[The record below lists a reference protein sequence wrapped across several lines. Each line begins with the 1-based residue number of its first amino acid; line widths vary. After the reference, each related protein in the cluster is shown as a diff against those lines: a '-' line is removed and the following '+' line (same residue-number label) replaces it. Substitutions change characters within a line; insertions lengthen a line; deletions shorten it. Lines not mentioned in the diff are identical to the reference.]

1 MKDDDRDKSLDR
13 RRFLKVAGAQTGLL
27 VAAASG
33 ANAIAQ
39 QQQPQQPTQAPRK
52 APAVIGQKSPDI
64 AVIGAGA
71 FGGWTAYHLRKMGAR
86 VTLVDTWGPG
96 NSRSTSGEETRGV
109 RTSYGD
115 RPHGVLW
122 ATWANEAI
130 KRWKAWDLEFDR
142 TTQERVFHTT
152 GDLIF
157 RKDWEPYMKDTR
169 MNWDTVGI
177 KYEVLQPNDVRSHY
191 PVIDTQGISAILY
204 EPQAGVVR
212 ARRACETV
220 AEAFRHAGGEIVIA
234 RAEPSLANN
243 GKLQD
248 ISLSNGQTLK
258 ADKFV
263 FACGPWLWKVFPEI
277 LRTRLRTPM
286 GNVFY
291 YGTPVGDNRFV
302 APNLTSFNFP
312 GITGWPSLPNDARGF
327 RVRVGGGTQT
337 DPDLSQRWID
347 PSNFTRPRAFLME
360 RFPLLIDAPLLETR
374 SCHYELSVTRNFYID
389 THPEWPNVWIC
400 GGGSAEGFKF
410 GPVVGD
416 YTAKRVMGIDG
427 DPALIKAFKIPKE
440 EFEEP
445 PRTAADSARV
455 KARADS
461 VAKVKADSAKADS
474 AKSVV
479 PGRGGASAAKQPD
492 AAAKKP
498 SFR

>member
-1 MKDDDRDKSLDR
+1 MKDDDRKTLDR

-27 VAAASG
+27 VAAAQG
-33 ANAIAQ
+33 AGAID
-39 QQQPQQPTQAPRK
+39 PEHQQPTPAPRR
-52 APAVIGQKSPDI
+52 APAVIAQKSPDI

-122 ATWANEAI
+122 ARWASQAI
-130 KRWKAWDLEFDR
+130 QRWKDWDEEFSR
-142 TTQERVFHTT
+142 TTQEKVFYTT

-157 RKDWEPYMKDTR
+157 RKDWEPFMKDTR
-169 MNWDTVGI
+169 KNWDTIGT

-191 PVIDTQGISAILY
+191 PVIDLQGINVILY

-212 ARRACETV
+212 ARRSCERV
-220 AEAFRHAGGEIVIA
+220 AESFQHGGGKMVVS
-234 RAEPSLANN
+234 RALPSLANGN
-243 GKLQD
+243 RLHD
-248 ISLSNGQTLK
+248 LALSNGETLR
-258 ADKFV
+258 AEKFV
-263 FACGPWLWKVFPEI
+263 FACGPWLWKVFPEF

-286 GNVFY
+286 GNVYY
-291 YGTPVGDNRFV
+291 YGTPVGDNRWV
-302 APNLTSFNFP
+302 APHMPSFNFP
-312 GITGWPSLPNDARGF
+312 GITGWAALPNDARGF
-327 RVRVGGGTQT
+327 RVRVGGGAQT
-337 DPDLSQRWID
+337 DPDTSQRWID
-347 PSNFTRPRAFLME
+347 PSNFSRPRGFLIE

-389 THPEWPNVWIC
+389 THPEWSNVWIA

-416 YTAKRVMGIDG
+416 YVAKRVMGIEG
-427 DPALIKAFKIPKE
+427 DPVIAKGFRIPKE

-461 VAKVKADSAKADS
+461 VAKVKADSIKADS
-474 AKSVV
+474 VKAASNGSSRKV
-479 PGRGGASAAKQPD
+479 PDNDRTNRRPY
-492 AAAKKP
+492 
-498 SFR
+498 

>member
-1 MKDDDRDKSLDR
+1 MKDDDRNTLDR

-27 VAAASG
+27 LATAQG
-33 ANAIAQ
+33 AGAVDPQ
-39 QQQPQQPTQAPRK
+39 QQQPPPAPRR

-122 ATWANEAI
+122 ARWATQAI
-130 KRWKAWDLEFDR
+130 QRWKDWDEEFSR
-142 TTQERVFHTT
+142 TTQEKVFYTT

-157 RKDWEPYMKDTR
+157 RKDWEPFMKDTR
-169 MNWDTVGI
+169 KNWDTIGA
-177 KYEVLQPNDVRSHY
+177 KYEVLEPNDVRSQY
-191 PVIDTQGISAILY
+191 PVIDLQGINVILY

-212 ARRACETV
+212 ARRSCERV
-220 AEAFRHAGGEIVIA
+220 AESFQHNGGKRVVA
-234 RAEPSLANN
+234 RALPSLANGN
-243 GKLQD
+243 RLQD
-248 ISLSNGQTLK
+248 VALSNGETLR
-258 ADKFV
+258 AEKFV
-263 FACGPWLWKVFPEI
+263 FACGPWLWKVFPEFM
-277 LRTRLRTPM
+277 RTRLRTPM
-286 GNVFY
+286 GNVYY
-291 YGTPVGDNRFV
+291 YGTPVGDHRWV
-302 APNLTSFNFP
+302 APHMPSFNFP
-312 GITGWPSLPNDARGF
+312 GITGWAALPNDARGF
-327 RVRVGGGTQT
+327 RIRVGGGTQT
-337 DPDLSQRWID
+337 DPDTSQRWID
-347 PSNFTRPRAFLME
+347 PSNFGRPRQFLMD

-389 THPEWPNVWIC
+389 THPEWANVWIA

-416 YTAKRVMGIDG
+416 YTAKRVMGIEG
-427 DPALIKAFKIPKE
+427 DSAIAKGFRIPKE

-461 VAKVKADSAKADS
+461 VAKVRADSAKADS
-474 AKSVV
+474 IKATSNGSSRKT
-479 PGRGGASAAKQPD
+479 PD
-492 AAAKKP
+492 DKRTNRSP
-498 SFR
+498 F

>member
-1 MKDDDRDKSLDR
+1 MTDDDRNTLDR

-27 VAAASG
+27 VAAAAG
-33 ANAIAQ
+33 AGAIDAQ
-39 QQQPQQPTQAPRK
+39 QQPPAPAPRR

-86 VTLVDTWGPG
+86 VTLIDTWGPG

-122 ATWANEAI
+122 ARWASQAI
-130 KRWKAWDLEFDR
+130 QRWKEFDEEFAR
-142 TTQERVFHTT
+142 TTQERVFFTT
-152 GDLIF
+152 GDLMF

-169 MNWDTVGI
+169 KNWDTIGT
-177 KYEVLQPNDVRSHY
+177 KYEVLQPNDVRSQF
-191 PVIDTQGISAILY
+191 PVIDLAGINVIMY

-212 ARRACETV
+212 ARRSCERV
-220 AEAFRHAGGEIVIA
+220 AESFQHNGGKMVVA
-234 RAEPSLANN
+234 RALPSLANGN
-243 GKLQD
+243 RLQD
-248 ISLSNGQTLK
+248 IALSNGDTLK
-258 ADKFV
+258 ADKYV
-263 FACGPWLWKVFPEI
+263 FACGPWLWKVFPEF

-286 GNVFY
+286 GNVYY
-291 YGTPVGDNRFV
+291 YGTPVGDNRWI
-302 APNLTSFNFP
+302 APHMPSFNFP
-312 GITGWPSLPNDARGF
+312 GITGWAALPNDARGF
-327 RVRVGGGTQT
+327 RIRVGGGTQT
-337 DPDLSQRWID
+337 DPDTSQRWID
-347 PSNFTRPRAFLME
+347 PSNFSRPRQFLMD

-389 THPEWPNVWIC
+389 THPEWSNVWIA

-416 YTAKRVMGIDG
+416 YVAKRVMGIEG
-427 DPALIKAFKIPKE
+427 DPVIAKGFRIPKE

-461 VAKVKADSAKADS
+461 VAKARADSAKADS
-474 AKSVV
+474 VKATSNGSTRKT
-479 PGRGGASAAKQPD
+479 PD
-492 AAAKKP
+492 DKRTNRSP
-498 SFR
+498 F

>member
-1 MKDDDRDKSLDR
+1 VTKDDDGKNTLDR

-33 ANAIAQ
+33 AKAIAQ
-39 QQQPQQPTQAPRK
+39 QQQQPSPRR

-71 FGGWTAYHLRKMGAR
+71 FGGWTAYHLQKMGAR

-109 RTSYGD
+109 RSSYGD

-122 ATWANEAI
+122 ARWATQAME
-130 KRWKAWDLEFDR
+130 RWKAWDEEFSR
-142 TTQERVFHTT
+142 TTQERVFYTT

-157 RKDWEPYMKDTR
+157 RKDWEPFMKDTR
-169 MNWDTVGI
+169 KNWDTVGV
-177 KYEVLQPNDVRSHY
+177 KYEVLEPNDVRSHY
-191 PVIDTQGISAILY
+191 SQIDLQGIAVILY
-204 EPQAGVVR
+204 EPAAGVVR
-212 ARRACETV
+212 ARRSCERV
-220 AEAFRHAGGEIVIA
+220 AESFQHHGGKMVVA
-234 RAEPSLANN
+234 RALPSLAN
-243 GKLQD
+243 GDRLQD
-248 ISLSNGQTLK
+248 IALSTGETLK
-258 ADKFV
+258 AEKFV
-263 FACGPWLWKVFPEI
+263 FACGPWLWKLFPEF

-286 GNVFY
+286 GNVYY
-291 YGTPVGDNRFV
+291 YGTPIGDNRWV
-302 APNLTSFNFP
+302 APNMPSFNFP
-312 GITGWPSLPNDARGF
+312 GITGWPALPNDARGF

-337 DPDLSQRWID
+337 DPDTSQRWID
-347 PSNFTRPRAFLME
+347 PSNFSRPRQFLID

-389 THPEWPNVWIC
+389 THPEWSNVWIA

-416 YTAKRVMGIDG
+416 YTAKRVMGIEG
-427 DPALIKAFKIPKE
+427 DPAIAKAFRIPKE

-461 VAKVKADSAKADS
+461 VAKLKADSAKADS
-474 AKSVV
+474 AKRVI
-479 PGRGGASAAKQPD
+479 PEQHAPAPKPD
-492 AAAKKP
+492 APAKKP
-498 SFR
+498 SLR

>member
-1 MKDDDRDKSLDR
+1 VTKDDDSKNTLDR

-33 ANAIAQ
+33 AATAKAIAQ
-39 QQQPQQPTQAPRK
+39 QQQPSPRR
-52 APAVIGQKSPDI
+52 APAVITPKSPDI

-71 FGGWTAYHLRKMGAR
+71 FGGWTAYHLQKMGAH

-109 RTSYGD
+109 RSSYGD

-122 ATWANEAI
+122 ARWATQAME
-130 KRWKAWDLEFDR
+130 RWKAWDEEFSR
-142 TTQERVFHTT
+142 TTQERVFYTT

-157 RKDWEPYMKDTR
+157 RKDWEPFMKDTR
-169 MNWDTVGI
+169 KNWDTVGV
-177 KYEVLQPNDVRSHY
+177 KYEVLEPNDVRSHY
-191 PVIDTQGISAILY
+191 SQIDLQGIGVILY
-204 EPQAGVVR
+204 EPAAGVVR
-212 ARRACETV
+212 ARRSCERV
-220 AEAFRHAGGEIVIA
+220 AESFQHNGGKMVVA
-234 RAEPSLANN
+234 RALPSLAN
-243 GKLQD
+243 GDRLQD
-248 ISLSNGQTLK
+248 IALSSGETLK

-263 FACGPWLWKVFPEI
+263 FACGPWLWKLFPEF

-286 GNVFY
+286 GNVYY
-291 YGTPVGDNRFV
+291 YGTPIGDNRWV
-302 APNLTSFNFP
+302 APNMPSFNFP
-312 GITGWPSLPNDARGF
+312 GITGWPALPNDARGF

-337 DPDLSQRWID
+337 DPDTSQRWID
-347 PSNFTRPRAFLME
+347 PSNFSRPRQFLID

-389 THPEWPNVWIC
+389 THPEWSNVWIA

-416 YTAKRVMGIDG
+416 YTAKRVMGIEG
-427 DPALIKAFKIPKE
+427 DAGIAKAFRIPKE

-461 VAKVKADSAKADS
+461 VAKLKGDSAKADS
-474 AKSVV
+474 AKRVI
-479 PGRGGASAAKQPD
+479 PEQHAPTAPKPEAP
-492 AAAKKP
+492 AKKP
-498 SFR
+498 SLR

>member
-1 MKDDDRDKSLDR
+1 MKDDDRNTLDR

-27 VAAASG
+27 LATAKG
-33 ANAIAQ
+33 AGAIDQ
-39 QQQPQQPTQAPRK
+39 QQQPQRPTPRR

-122 ATWANEAI
+122 ARWASQAVQ
-130 KRWKAWDLEFDR
+130 RWKDWDAEFSR
-142 TTQERVFHTT
+142 TTQENVFHTT

-157 RKDWEPYMKDTR
+157 RKDWEPFMKDTR
-169 MNWDTVGI
+169 KNWDTVGV
-177 KYEVLQPNDVRSHY
+177 KYEVLEPNDVRSHY
-191 PVIDTQGISAILY
+191 PQIDLQGIAVVLY
-204 EPQAGVVR
+204 EPAAGVVR
-212 ARRACETV
+212 ARRSCERV
-220 AEAFRHAGGEIVIA
+220 AESFQHHGGKMVVA
-234 RAEPSLANN
+234 RALPSLAN
-243 GKLQD
+243 GDRLQD
-248 ISLSNGQTLK
+248 IALSTGETLK

-263 FACGPWLWKVFPEI
+263 FACGPWLWKLFPEF

-286 GNVFY
+286 GNVYY
-291 YGTPVGDNRFV
+291 YGTPIGDNRWV
-302 APNLTSFNFP
+302 APNMPSFNFP
-312 GITGWPSLPNDARGF
+312 GITGWPALPNDARGF

-337 DPDLSQRWID
+337 DPDTSQRWID
-347 PSNFTRPRAFLME
+347 PSNFSRPRQFLID

-389 THPEWPNVWIC
+389 THPEWSNVWIA

-416 YTAKRVMGIDG
+416 YTAKRVMGIEG
-427 DPALIKAFKIPKE
+427 DPAIAKAFRIPKE

-461 VAKVKADSAKADS
+461 VAKLKADSAKADS
-474 AKSVV
+474 AKRVI
-479 PGRGGASAAKQPD
+479 PEQHAPAPTPNAP
-492 AAAKKP
+492 AKKP
-498 SFR
+498 SLR

>member
-1 MKDDDRDKSLDR
+1 MTKNDDSKNTLDR

-33 ANAIAQ
+33 AATAKAIA
-39 QQQPQQPTQAPRK
+39 QPQQPSPRR
-52 APAVIGQKSPDI
+52 APAVLNAKSPDI

-71 FGGWTAYHLRKMGAR
+71 FGGWTAYHLQKMGAR

-109 RTSYGD
+109 RSSYGD

-122 ATWANEAI
+122 AKWATQAME
-130 KRWKAWDLEFDR
+130 RWKAWDEEFSR
-142 TTQERVFHTT
+142 TTQERVFYTT

-157 RKDWEPYMKDTR
+157 RKDWEPFMKDTR
-169 MNWDTVGI
+169 KNWDTVGV

-191 PVIDTQGISAILY
+191 SQIDLQGIAVILY
-204 EPQAGVVR
+204 EPAAGVVR
-212 ARRACETV
+212 ARRSCERV
-220 AEAFRHAGGEIVIA
+220 AESFQHNGGKMVVA
-234 RAEPSLANN
+234 RALPSLAN
-243 GKLQD
+243 GDRLQD
-248 ISLSNGQTLK
+248 IALSTGETLK
-258 ADKFV
+258 AEKFV
-263 FACGPWLWKVFPEI
+263 FACGPWLWKLFPEF

-286 GNVFY
+286 GNVYY
-291 YGTPVGDNRFV
+291 YGTPIGDNRWV
-302 APNLTSFNFP
+302 APNMPSFNFP
-312 GITGWPSLPNDARGF
+312 GITGWPALPNDARGF

-337 DPDLSQRWID
+337 DPDTSQRWID
-347 PSNFTRPRAFLME
+347 PSNFSRPRQFLID

-389 THPEWPNVWIC
+389 THPEWSNVWIA

-416 YTAKRVMGIDG
+416 YTAKRVMGIEG
-427 DPALIKAFKIPKE
+427 DAAIAKAFRIPKE

-461 VAKVKADSAKADS
+461 VAKLKADSAKADS
-474 AKSVV
+474 AKRVI
-479 PGRGGASAAKQPD
+479 PEQHAPSAPKPEAP
-492 AAAKKP
+492 AKKP
-498 SFR
+498 SLR

>member
-1 MKDDDRDKSLDR
+1 MKDDDNKNTLDR

-27 VAAASG
+27 VAAAGG
-33 ANAIAQ
+33 AGALAQ
-39 QQQPQQPTQAPRK
+39 QQQPTPTPRR
-52 APAVIGQKSPDI
+52 APAVVTQKSPDI

-109 RTSYGD
+109 RSSYGD
-115 RPHGVLW
+115 RPHGELW
-122 ATWANEAI
+122 ARWANEAA
-130 KRWKAWDLEFDR
+130 KRWKAWDEEFGR
-142 TTQERVFHTT
+142 TPQERVFHTT

-157 RKDWEPYMKDTR
+157 RKDWEPFLKETR
-169 MNWDTVGI
+169 KNWDTVGI
-177 KYEVLQPNDVRSHY
+177 KYEVLTPNDVRSQY
-191 PVIDTQGISAILY
+191 PVIDLKEIGVVLY
-204 EPQAGVVR
+204 EPAAGVVR

-220 AEAFRHAGGEIVIA
+220 AEAFKQRGGDIVIA
-234 RAEPSLANN
+234 RAQPSLAQGNQL
-243 GKLQD
+243 KD
-248 ISLSNGQTLK
+248 IALSTGETLK
-258 ADKFV
+258 AGQFV
-263 FACGPWLWKVFPEI
+263 FACGPWLPKIFPEF

-286 GNVFY
+286 GNVYY
-291 YGTPVGDNRFV
+291 YGTPIGDNRFV
-302 APNLTSFNFP
+302 APHMPSFNFT

-337 DPDLSQRWID
+337 DPDTSQRWID
-347 PSNFTRPRAFLME
+347 PSNFTRPRSFLMD

-389 THPEWPNVWIC
+389 THPEWANVWIC

-410 GPVVGD
+410 GPMVGD
-416 YTAKRVMGIDG
+416 YTAKRVMGTLG
-427 DPALIKAFKIPKE
+427 DPAIAKGFRIPKE

-474 AKSVV
+474 AKRVI
-479 PGRGGASAAKQPD
+479 PGNGAPSTAKPD
-492 AAAKKP
+492 GAAKKP
-498 SFR
+498 SLFG

>member
-1 MKDDDRDKSLDR
+1 MKDDERNTLDR

-27 VAAASG
+27 LAASQG
-33 ANAIAQ
+33 ASAVVQ
-39 QQQPQQPTQAPRK
+39 QQQPTPAPRR

-86 VTLVDTWGPG
+86 VTLIDTWGPG

-109 RTSYGD
+109 RSSYGD

-122 ATWANEAI
+122 ARWATEAMA
-130 KRWKAWDLEFDR
+130 RWKAWDEEFSR

-157 RKDWEPYMKDTR
+157 RKDWEPFMKDTR
-169 MNWDTVGI
+169 KNWDTVGVR
-177 KYEVLQPNDVRSHY
+177 YEVLTPNDVRSHY
-191 PVIDTQGISAILY
+191 PVIDLQGISVILY
-204 EPQAGVVR
+204 EPAAGVVR
-212 ARRACETV
+212 ARRSCERV
-220 AEAFRHAGGEIVIA
+220 AESFQHNGGKIVVA
-234 RAEPSLANN
+234 RALPSLSS
-243 GKLQD
+243 GDRLQD
-248 ISLSNGQTLK
+248 LTLSTGETLK
-258 ADKFV
+258 AEKFV
-263 FACGPWLWKVFPEI
+263 FACGPWLWKLFPEF

-286 GNVFY
+286 GNVYY
-291 YGTPVGDNRFV
+291 YGTPVGDNRWV
-302 APNLTSFNFP
+302 APNLPSFNFP
-312 GITGWPSLPNDARGF
+312 GITGWPALPNDARGF

-337 DPDLSQRWID
+337 DPDTSQRWID
-347 PSNFTRPRAFLME
+347 PSNFTRPRQFLID

-374 SCHYELSVTRNFYID
+374 SCHYELSATRNFYID
-389 THPEWPNVWIC
+389 THPEWSNVWIV

-416 YTAKRVMGIDG
+416 YAAKRVMGIEG
-427 DPALIKAFKIPKE
+427 DPAIAKGFKIGKE

-461 VAKVKADSAKADS
+461 VAKARADSAKADS
-474 AKSVV
+474 AKTVV
-479 PGRGGASAAKQPD
+479 PERGTPPARPD
-492 AAAKKP
+492 ASAKKP
-498 SFR
+498 SPR

>member
-1 MKDDDRDKSLDR
+1 MKDDDHKTLDR
-13 RRFLKVAGAQTGLL
+13 RRFLKIAGAQTGLL
-27 VAAASG
+27 VAAAQG
-33 ANAIAQ
+33 AGAIAQ
-39 QQQPQQPTQAPRK
+39 HQQPMPAPRR
-52 APAVIGQKSPDI
+52 APAVITQKSPDV

-109 RTSYGD
+109 RSSYGD

-122 ATWANEAI
+122 ARWASEAI
-130 KRWKAWDLEFDR
+130 KRWKAWDEEFGR

-157 RKDWEPYMKDTR
+157 RKDWEPYVKDTR
-169 MNWDTVGI
+169 KNWDTVGI
-177 KYEVLQPNDVRSHY
+177 KYEVLTPNDVRSQY
-191 PVIDTQGISAILY
+191 PVIDVKEIGVVLY

-220 AEAFRHAGGEIVIA
+220 AEAFKHDGGDIVIA
-234 RAEPSLANN
+234 RALPSLANS
-243 GKLQD
+243 GRLQD
-248 ISLSNGQTLK
+248 IALSSGQTLK

-263 FACGPWLWKVFPEI
+263 FACGPWLWKIFPEF

-302 APNLTSFNFP
+302 APNLPSYNFP

-327 RVRVGGGTQT
+327 RVRTGGGTQT
-337 DPDLSQRWID
+337 DPDTSQRWID
-347 PSNFTRPRAFLME
+347 PSTFTRPRAFLID

-389 THPEWPNVWIC
+389 THPEWSNVWIA

-410 GPVVGD
+410 GPMVGD
-416 YTAKRVMGIDG
+416 YTAKRVMGIEG
-427 DPALIKAFKIPKE
+427 DPAIAKGFRIPKE

-474 AKSVV
+474 AKAVI
-479 PGRGGASAAKQPD
+479 PGRAVPSQSKPGD
-492 AAAKKP
+492 AVKKP
-498 SFR
+498 SLWG

>member
-1 MKDDDRDKSLDR
+1 VKKDDDQKTTLDR

-33 ANAIAQ
+33 AKAVAQ
-39 QQQPQQPTQAPRK
+39 QQQPTPRR
-52 APAVIGQKSPDI
+52 APAISQKSPDI

-109 RTSYGD
+109 RSSYGD

-122 ATWANEAI
+122 AKWATQAME
-130 KRWKAWDLEFDR
+130 RWKAWDEEFSR
-142 TTQERVFHTT
+142 TTQERVFYTT

-157 RKDWEPYMKDTR
+157 RKDWEPFMKDTR
-169 MNWDTVGI
+169 KNWDTVGV
-177 KYEVLQPNDVRSHY
+177 KYEVLEPNDVRSQY
-191 PVIDTQGISAILY
+191 PVIDLQGISVILY
-204 EPQAGVVR
+204 EPAAGVVR
-212 ARRACETV
+212 ARRSCERV
-220 AEAFRHAGGEIVIA
+220 AESFQHNGGKMVVA
-234 RAEPSLANN
+234 RALPSLAS
-243 GKLQD
+243 GERLQD
-248 ISLSNGQTLK
+248 IALSNGETLR
-258 ADKFV
+258 AEKFV
-263 FACGPWLWKVFPEI
+263 FACGPWLWKLFPEF

-286 GNVFY
+286 GNVYY
-291 YGTPVGDNRFV
+291 YGTPIGDSRWV
-302 APNLTSFNFP
+302 APNMPSFNFP
-312 GITGWPSLPNDARGF
+312 GITGWPALPNDARGF

-337 DPDLSQRWID
+337 DPDTSQRWID
-347 PSNFTRPRAFLME
+347 PSNFSRPRQFLID

-374 SCHYELSVTRNFYID
+374 SCHYELSVTRNFIID
-389 THPEWPNVWIC
+389 THPEWSNVWIA

-416 YTAKRVMGIDG
+416 YTAKRVMGIEG
-427 DPALIKAFKIPKE
+427 DPAIAKAFKIPKE

-461 VAKVKADSAKADS
+461 IAKVKAESAKADS
-474 AKSVV
+474 AKSVI
-479 PGRGGASAAKQPD
+479 PGQGAPSASKPD
-492 AAAKKP
+492 AKKP
-498 SFR
+498 LFR

>member
-1 MKDDDRDKSLDR
+1 MKEDDRSKLDR

-27 VAAASG
+27 LAASQG
-33 ANAIAQ
+33 ASALTEDR
-39 QQQPQQPTQAPRK
+39 QQPESSPRR

-115 RPHGVLW
+115 RPHGLLW
-122 ATWANEAI
+122 ARWAREAI
-130 KRWKAWDLEFDR
+130 ARWKAWDEEFSH
-142 TTQERVFHTT
+142 TTQERVFYTT

-157 RKDWEPYMKDTR
+157 RKDWEPFLKETR
-169 MNWDTVGI
+169 KNWDTIGT

-191 PVIDTQGISAILY
+191 PIIDLQGISAILY
-204 EPQAGVVR
+204 EPAAGVVR
-212 ARRACETV
+212 ARRSCERV
-220 AEAFRHAGGEIVIA
+220 AESFQHNGGKLVIA
-234 RAEPSLANN
+234 RAQPSLFHADR
-243 GKLQD
+243 LED
-248 ISLSNGQTLK
+248 ITLSTGDKLK

-263 FACGPWLWKVFPEI
+263 FALGPWLWKMFPEFM
-277 LRTRLRTPM
+277 RTRLRTPM
-286 GNVFY
+286 GNVYY
-291 YGTPVGDNRFV
+291 YGTPVGDNRWI
-302 APNLTSFNFP
+302 APNLPSFNFP
-312 GITGWPSLPNDARGF
+312 GITGWPALPNDARGF

-337 DPDLSQRWID
+337 DPDTSQRWID
-347 PSNFTRPRAFLME
+347 PSNFSRPRNFLIE

-389 THPEWPNVWIC
+389 THPDWSNVWIA

-416 YTAKRVMGIDG
+416 YTAKRVMGIEG
-427 DPALIKAFKIPKE
+427 DPAIAKAFRIGKE

-461 VAKVKADSAKADS
+461 VAKLKADSAKADS
-474 AKSVV
+474 AKRVI
-479 PGRGGASAAKQPD
+479 PEQHAPAPKPD
-492 AAAKKP
+492 APPRKP
-498 SFR
+498 SLR

>member
-1 MKDDDRDKSLDR
+1 VTKDDDSKNTLDR

-33 ANAIAQ
+33 AKAIAQ
-39 QQQPQQPTQAPRK
+39 QQQQPSPRR

-71 FGGWTAYHLRKMGAR
+71 FGGWTAYHLQKMGAR

-109 RTSYGD
+109 RSSYGD

-122 ATWANEAI
+122 ARWATQAME
-130 KRWKAWDLEFDR
+130 RWKAWDEEFSR
-142 TTQERVFHTT
+142 TTQERVFYTT

-157 RKDWEPYMKDTR
+157 RKDWEPFMKDTR
-169 MNWDTVGI
+169 KNWDTVGV
-177 KYEVLQPNDVRSHY
+177 KYEVLEPNDVRSRY
-191 PVIDTQGISAILY
+191 PQIDLQGIAVILY
-204 EPQAGVVR
+204 EPAAGVVR
-212 ARRACETV
+212 ARRSCERV
-220 AEAFRHAGGEIVIA
+220 AESFQHNGGKMVVA
-234 RAEPSLANN
+234 RALPSLAN
-243 GKLQD
+243 GDRLQD
-248 ISLSNGQTLK
+248 ISLSTGETLK
-258 ADKFV
+258 ADRFV
-263 FACGPWLWKVFPEI
+263 FACGPWLWKLFPEF

-286 GNVFY
+286 GNVYY
-291 YGTPVGDNRFV
+291 YGTPIGDNRWV
-302 APNLTSFNFP
+302 APNMPSFNFP
-312 GITGWPSLPNDARGF
+312 GITGWPALPNDARGF

-337 DPDLSQRWID
+337 DPDTSQRWID
-347 PSNFTRPRAFLME
+347 PSNFSRPRQFLID

-389 THPEWPNVWIC
+389 THPEWSNVWIA

-416 YTAKRVMGIDG
+416 YTAKRVMGIEG
-427 DPALIKAFKIPKE
+427 DAAIAKAFRIPKE

-461 VAKVKADSAKADS
+461 VAKLKADSAKADS
-474 AKSVV
+474 AKRVI
-479 PGRGGASAAKQPD
+479 PEQHAPSAPKPEAP
-492 AAAKKP
+492 AKKP
-498 SFR
+498 SLR

>member
-1 MKDDDRDKSLDR
+1 MKDDDRNTLDR

-27 VAAASG
+27 LATAKG
-33 ANAIAQ
+33 AGAIDQ
-39 QQQPQQPTQAPRK
+39 QQQPQQPTPRR

-122 ATWANEAI
+122 ARWASQAVQ
-130 KRWKAWDLEFDR
+130 RWKDWDAEFSR
-142 TTQERVFHTT
+142 TTQENVFHTT

-157 RKDWEPYMKDTR
+157 RKDWEPFMKDTR
-169 MNWDTVGI
+169 KNWDTVGV
-177 KYEVLQPNDVRSHY
+177 KYEVLEPNDVRSHY
-191 PVIDTQGISAILY
+191 PQIDLQGIAVVLY
-204 EPQAGVVR
+204 EPAAGVVR
-212 ARRACETV
+212 ARRSCERV
-220 AEAFRHAGGEIVIA
+220 AESFQHHGGKMVVA
-234 RAEPSLANN
+234 RALPSLAN
-243 GKLQD
+243 GDRLQD
-248 ISLSNGQTLK
+248 IALSTGETLK

-263 FACGPWLWKVFPEI
+263 FACGPWLWKLFPEF

-286 GNVFY
+286 GNVYY
-291 YGTPVGDNRFV
+291 YGTPIGDNRWV
-302 APNLTSFNFP
+302 APNMPSFNFP
-312 GITGWPSLPNDARGF
+312 GITGWPALPNDARGF

-337 DPDLSQRWID
+337 DPDTSQRWID
-347 PSNFTRPRAFLME
+347 PSNFSRPRQFLID

-389 THPEWPNVWIC
+389 THPEWSNVWIA

-416 YTAKRVMGIDG
+416 YTAKRVMGIEG
-427 DPALIKAFKIPKE
+427 DPAIAKAFRIPKE

-461 VAKVKADSAKADS
+461 VAKLKADSAKADS
-474 AKSVV
+474 AKRVI
-479 PGRGGASAAKQPD
+479 PEQHAPAPTPNAP
-492 AAAKKP
+492 AKKP
-498 SFR
+498 SLR

>member
-1 MKDDDRDKSLDR
+1 MKDDDRNTLDR

-27 VAAASG
+27 LATAKG
-33 ANAIAQ
+33 AGAIDQ
-39 QQQPQQPTQAPRK
+39 QQQPQQPTPRR

-122 ATWANEAI
+122 ARWASQAVQ
-130 KRWKAWDLEFDR
+130 RWKDWDAEFSR
-142 TTQERVFHTT
+142 TTQENVFHTT

-157 RKDWEPYMKDTR
+157 RKDWEPFMKDTR
-169 MNWDTVGI
+169 KNWDTVGV
-177 KYEVLQPNDVRSHY
+177 KYEVLEPNDVRSHY
-191 PVIDTQGISAILY
+191 PQIDLQGIAVILY
-204 EPQAGVVR
+204 EPAAGVVR
-212 ARRACETV
+212 ARRSCERV
-220 AEAFRHAGGEIVIA
+220 AESFQHHGGKMVVA
-234 RAEPSLANN
+234 RALPSLAN
-243 GKLQD
+243 GDRLQD
-248 ISLSNGQTLK
+248 IALSTGETLK

-263 FACGPWLWKVFPEI
+263 FACGPWLWKLFPEF

-286 GNVFY
+286 GNVYY
-291 YGTPVGDNRFV
+291 YGTPIGDNRWV
-302 APNLTSFNFP
+302 APNMPSFNFP
-312 GITGWPSLPNDARGF
+312 GITGWPALPNDARGF

-337 DPDLSQRWID
+337 DPDTSQRWID
-347 PSNFTRPRAFLME
+347 PSNFSRPRQFLID

-389 THPEWPNVWIC
+389 THPEWSNVWIA

-416 YTAKRVMGIDG
+416 YTAKRVMGIEG
-427 DPALIKAFKIPKE
+427 DPAIAKAFRIPKE

-461 VAKVKADSAKADS
+461 VAKLKADSAKADS
-474 AKSVV
+474 AKRVI
-479 PGRGGASAAKQPD
+479 PEQHAPAPKPD
-492 AAAKKP
+492 APAKKP
-498 SFR
+498 SLR

>member
-1 MKDDDRDKSLDR
+1 MKDDDRNTLDR

-33 ANAIAQ
+33 ASALDS
-39 QQQPQQPTQAPRK
+39 QQPAQQPTPRR
-52 APAVIGQKSPDI
+52 APAVVGQKSPDI

-86 VTLVDTWGPG
+86 VTLIDTWGPG

-122 ATWANEAI
+122 ARWATQAI
-130 KRWKAWDLEFDR
+130 QRWKEFDEEFAR
-142 TTQERVFHTT
+142 TTQEKVFHTT
-152 GDLIF
+152 GDLMF
-157 RKDWEPYMKDTR
+157 RKDWEPFMKDTR
-169 MNWDTVGI
+169 KNWDTIGT
-177 KYEVLQPNDVRSHY
+177 KYEVLQPNDVRSQY
-191 PVIDTQGISAILY
+191 PVIDLAGINVIMY

-212 ARRACETV
+212 ARRSCERV
-220 AEAFRHAGGEIVIA
+220 AESFQHNGGKMIVA
-234 RAEPSLANN
+234 RALPSLASGNR
-243 GKLQD
+243 LQD
-248 ISLSNGQTLK
+248 IALSNGETLK
-258 ADKFV
+258 ADKYV
-263 FACGPWLWKVFPEI
+263 FACGPWLWKVFPEFM
-277 LRTRLRTPM
+277 RTRLRTPM
-286 GNVFY
+286 GNVYY
-291 YGTPVGDNRFV
+291 YGTPVGDSRWI
-302 APNLTSFNFP
+302 APHMPSFNFP
-312 GITGWPSLPNDARGF
+312 GITGWAALPNDARGF

-337 DPDLSQRWID
+337 DPDTSQRWID
-347 PSNFTRPRAFLME
+347 PSNFGRPRQFLME

-389 THPEWPNVWIC
+389 THPEWENVWIA

-416 YTAKRVMGIDG
+416 YTAKRVMGIEG
-427 DPALIKAFKIPKE
+427 DPAIAKGFRIPKE

-461 VAKVKADSAKADS
+461 VAKVRADSAKADS
-474 AKSVV
+474 VKA
-479 PGRGGASAAKQPD
+479 ASNGSTRKTPD
-492 AAAKKP
+492 DKRP
-498 SFR
+498 NRSPF